1 MEGIGINH
9 MENKNNQ
16 IEALR
21 AAAITFVLLSH
32 FPVSSAWFGELNS
45 YVELWSGVDLFFVIS
60 GFLITRSLT
69 PLREARGTREQWL
82 PELKAFWIRRAF
94 RLLPAAWLWLLI
106 PVVLSALLGEQPLF
120 APLRTLLNDVV
131 AAALQVANVYWA
143 TCIGNGQWGQLC
155 SLPPIVGPY
164 WSLSLEEQFYLLLPL
179 VMILLPMRLLVP
191 ALVLLIVAHVF
202 WARPIFTLAFYTRPD
217 ALLWGV
223 LLALLSQRAG
233 YFNVP
238 VRLKAF
244 RGSNLVSIALL
255 VLLAWAPVNGAET
268 VAGVSTVA
276 TVAVISALLVWLAAC
291 GRGIEPGRFLRW
303 LGSRSY
309 ALYLVHF
316 PLYALTQVLLFP
328 VADCSRSQLALYAV
342 CSSTMIALAAELTY
356 RWVELPLRNYG
367 RQIALGVSS
376 KGNVQLV

>member
-1 MEGIGINH
+1 MG
-9 MENKNNQ
+9 NKNNQ

-21 AAAITFVLLSH
+21 AAAIAFVLLSH
-32 FPVSSAWFGELNS
+32 FPVSSAWFTEANR

-60 GFLITRSLT
+60 GFLITGSLIR
-69 PLREARGTREQWL
+69 LHEARGKREQWL
-82 PELKAFWIRRAF
+82 PELKAFWVRRAF

-106 PVVLSALLGEQPLF
+106 PILLSALLGEQSLF
-120 APLRTLLNDVV
+120 APLRTLLNDVA

-143 TCIGNGQWGQLC
+143 ICIGNGQWGQLC

-179 VMILLPMRLLVP
+179 VMILVPVRLLLP
-191 ALVLLIVAHVF
+191 ALVVLIVAHVF
-202 WARPIFTLAFYTRPD
+202 WIRPIFTLAFYTRTD

-223 LLALLSQRAG
+223 LLALLSQRTG
-233 YFNVP
+233 YFNLP
-238 VRLKAF
+238 IRLKAF
-244 RGSNLVSIALL
+244 RGSSLISIALL
-255 VLLAWAPVNGAET
+255 MLLAWAPVNGAEV

-276 TVAVISALLVWLAAC
+276 IVALISAVLVWLAAC
-291 GRGIEPGRFLRW
+291 GCGIEPGRFLSW
-303 LGSRSY
+303 MGSRSY

-328 VADCSRSQLALYAV
+328 VADSSRIQLALYAV
-342 CSSTMIALAAELTY
+342 CAAALIALAAELTY

-367 RQIALGVSS
+367 RQIALGVSG
-376 KGNVQLV
+376 KGHAQLA